1 MAGPTDK
8 SADIAA
14 EAERI
19 VALGNQ
25 QGVTMRLLGG
35 LAIRLHSPHAA
46 QGALA
51 RAYPDIDLATLPGQ
65 SQAVETLLS
74 GLGYTPN
81 KSFNLLNGHSRLLF
95 HDEAYERQVDV
106 FVGNF
111 EMCHRLPLAERLAVE
126 PLTLPLAELLL
137 TKLQIVKI
145 NGKDLGDLAALLL
158 EHPVGNS
165 DAETINAARVAE
177 LCGKD
182 WGLWKTIGIN
192 LHKLQSFA
200 SGQDLPDEAKQT
212 IKTRAD
218 ELLKV
223 LDDAPKSLKWKTRAA
238 IGERVQWYELPEEV
252 NRG

>member
-1 MAGPTDK
+1 
-8 SADIAA
+8 
-14 EAERI
+14 
-19 VALGNQ
+19 
-25 QGVTMRLLGG
+25 
-35 LAIRLHSPHAA
+35 
-46 QGALA
+46 
-51 RAYPDIDLATLPGQ
+51 
-65 SQAVETLLS
+65 
-74 GLGYTPN
+74 
-81 KSFNLLNGHSRLLF
+81 
-95 HDEAYERQVDV
+95 VDV

-158 EHPVGNS
+158 EHPVGNG
-165 DAETINAARVAE
+165 DKETINAARIAE

-192 LHKLQSFA
+192 LHKLHSFA
-200 SGQDLPDEAKQT
+200 SSQDLPDEAKQA